1 MIANMQLLCA
11 AILLTAPPNSGDQIL
26 FDFDKPAAASN
37 WQVAKGGVAR
47 DASEGR
53 FEITDQGEL
62 RFYGKLSHKEDGG
75 IASIQSTPLERG
87 LSKHDGISIRIKG
100 DGKRYSLSIRTG
112 FQSKAGSYH
121 LGFETAK
128 DEWQQVFL
136 PLASFKVT
144 TRGQVLRD
152 APRLNAE
159 KIHSLGLTISDT
171 QEGSFQMRVD
181 WIKAAQKPSTLEERL
196 VTAGCATCIFEM
208 KNVTGCKLAVEIG
221 GKHLL
226 VKGTGIDD
234 HGDAHA
240 GDGLCNAAR
249 RSIVSGTV
257 KEGVFVSSALKLLP
271 K

>member
-62 RFYGKLSHKEDGG
+62 RFYGKLSHRKDGG
-75 IASIQSTPLERG
+75 FASIQSTPLERD

-100 DGKRYSLSIRTG
+100 DGKQYHLSIRIG
-112 FQSKAGSYH
+112 VESMAGSYH
-121 LGFETAK
+121 LGFETVK

-136 PLASFKVT
+136 PLASFEAT

-152 APRLNAE
+152 APGLNAE
-159 KIHSLGLTISDT
+159 KIHSLGLAISHK
-171 QEGSFQMRVD
+171 QAGSFQMHVD

-208 KNVTGCKLAVEIG
+208 KNVTGCKLAVEIE

-226 VKGTGIDD
+226 VKGTSIDD

-249 RSIVSGTV
+249 RSIVSGRV
-257 KEGVFVSSALKLLP
+257 KEGVFVSSSLKLLP